1 MGYRSNIE
9 VLCGIKAY
17 QELHCVITKHGWQPD
32 TINKVVNHDVY
43 FIELCGYKWYDSY
56 NDVQEFMTV
65 LNDCDSHEND
75 PDYYYSFIRLGEER
89 EDIETLCNHDWSSP
103 YDEHYPCV
111 ITERP
116 YLEQID
122 ELI

>member
-1 MGYRSNIE
+1 
-9 VLCGIKAY
+9 
-17 QELHCVITKHGWQPD
+17 
-32 TINKVVNHDVY
+32 
-43 FIELCGYKWYDSY
+43 
-56 NDVQEFMTV
+56 MTV